1 MISKIKK
8 FISILTLLIL
18 IYSIYKP
25 IFTYVVEI
33 DVKGNK
39 FLSKDEIIQSSELE
53 KKIIFFNNQEYYARK
68 ITEILDIDE
77 VKIIKNTY
85 SKISI
90 IVKERNF
97 IFVVNEKNKQG
108 LIDDKG
114 LFHSRKN
121 LKKFLNLPIFSYDSD
136 VKIPTGLKIL
146 ELIRENGLGRFFEVS
161 EIKIDQILGIQ
172 IFTIQGQTFLIGKD
186 NIKDKFEQL
195 KLILTEASA
204 INKVP
209 LFVDLRES
217 GKGVVKY
224 NL

>member
-1 MISKIKK
+1 M
-8 FISILTLLIL
+8 
-18 IYSIYKP
+18 
-25 IFTYVVEI
+25 
-33 DVKGNK
+33 
-39 FLSKDEIIQSSELE
+39 
-53 KKIIFFNNQEYYARK
+53 
-68 ITEILDIDE
+68 
-77 VKIIKNTY
+77 
-85 SKISI
+85 
-90 IVKERNF
+90 
-97 IFVVNEKNKQG
+97 
-108 LIDDKG
+108 
-114 LFHSRKN
+114 
-121 LKKFLNLPIFSYDSD
+121 
-136 VKIPTGLKIL
+136 KIL
-146 ELIRENGLGRFFEVS
+146 ELIRENGLGRFFELS